1 MPVVARNKSESG
13 LFSGIKQIGMY
24 GCGLWPRDL
33 KGGDTMK
40 NKFAW
45 ITLIALS
52 LSAPASAA
60 DKLNIAWGGSNPGGV
75 MYYMVGAAGTII
87 SEKLPQYN
95 INQVTTGGSTEN
107 AKRLIKGELD
117 MGIVYGAH
125 VYMAQ
130 KPEGPFKGGAKGTM
144 LRGVAK
150 AYKGPTYF
158 VTLPTTGIKK
168 LSDLK
173 GKTVAMGPP
182 GSGTV
187 FNCTNI
193 ATAVGVIGDIKQR
206 YMTFADAGRALAN
219 GQIDALCQSSA
230 PAAAVKELAETK
242 GAVVLAPSDDE
253 LKQISGKYPFYVTN
267 AMPATTYKGV
277 PATKLPFLTVYW
289 VAHERV
295 PAKAV
300 QDILELVYKDDIK
313 KRLAAGHK
321 AWGQM
326 EPDTHNFNQLGVP
339 MHPGAVA
346 YYKSKGLYKE

>member
-1 MPVVARNKSESG
+1 
-13 LFSGIKQIGMY
+13 
-24 GCGLWPRDL
+24 
-33 KGGDTMK
+33 MK
-40 NKFAW
+40 NKFVW
-45 ITLIALS
+45 TMLVALS
-52 LSAPASAA
+52 LASSAAAA
-60 DKLNIAWGGSNPGGV
+60 DKINIAWGGSNPGGV

-95 INQVTTGGSTEN
+95 ITQVTTGGSTEN

-158 VTLPTTGIKK
+158 VTLPSSGIKK
-168 LSDLK
+168 LTDLK

-187 FNCTNI
+187 FNCNNML
-193 ATAVGVIGDIKQR
+193 TAVGIIGDIKAR
-206 YMTFADAGRALAN
+206 YMTFADAGRALGN

-242 GAVVLAPSDDE
+242 GAVVLPYSDSE
-253 LKQISGKYPFYVTN
+253 MKMVTSKYPFYVPDT
-267 AMPATTYKGV
+267 MPATTYKGV

-300 QDILELVYKDDIK
+300 QDILELVYQPAIK